1 MMMDVI
7 LNKKESIERCV
18 RQIRLYYAMPSGL
31 PFEQDHLKQD
41 AIAANFQRAAEQA
54 IDLANHVIRKG
65 KLGLPKES
73 KESFEILAK
82 AKAKARARARV
93 IPQELAD
100 RLKGM
105 VGFRN
110 IMVHQYQEMDIK
122 IMVDVIEHHLDDLV
136 AFTTQIMEFGRGHAS

>member
-18 RQIRLYYAMPSGL
+18 RQIRLYYAMPSEL
-31 PFEQDHLKQD
+31 PFEKDHLKQD
-41 AIAANFQRAAEQA
+41 AIAANLQPAAEQA

-73 KESFEILAK
+73 KESFEILA
-82 AKAKARARARV
+82 RAGV

-136 AFTTQIMEFGRGHAS
+136 VLTTHVMKFGRERSS

>member
-7 LNKKESIERCV
+7 LSEKESIERCV
-18 RQIRLYYAMPSGL
+18 QQIRRYYAMQSEL
-31 PFEQDHLKQD
+31 PFEKDHLKQD
-41 AIAANFQRAAEQA
+41 AIAANLQRAAEQA
-54 IDLANHVIRKG
+54 IDLANHIIRKE
-65 KLGLPKES
+65 KLGFPKES
-73 KESFEILAK
+73 KESFEILA
-82 AKAKARARARV
+82 RATV

-100 RLKGM
+100 KLKGM

-136 AFTTQIMEFGRGHAS
+136 FFTTQVMEFGRGRMR

>member
-18 RQIRLYYAMPSGL
+18 QQIRLYYAMPSEL
-31 PFEQDHLKQD
+31 PFEKDHLKQD
-41 AIAANFQRAAEQA
+41 AIAANLQRAAEQV

-73 KESFEILAK
+73 KESFEILAR
-82 AKAKARARARV
+82 AKV

-100 RLKGM
+100 KLKGM

-136 AFTTQIMEFGRGHAS
+136 V

>member
-18 RQIRLYYAMPSGL
+18 QQIRLYYATPSEL
-31 PFEQDHLKQD
+31 PFEKDHLRQD
-41 AIAANFQRAAEQA
+41 AIAANLQRAAEQA

-73 KESFEILAK
+73 KESFEILAR
-82 AKAKARARARV
+82 AKV

-100 RLKGM
+100 KLKGM

-110 IMVHQYQEMDIK
+110 IMVHQYQELDIK
-122 IMVDVIEHHLDDLV
+122 IMVDVIEHRLDDLV
-136 AFTTQIMEFGRGHAS
+136 VFTTLVMEFGRGRKS

>member
-18 RQIRLYYAMPSGL
+18 QQIRLYYAMPSGL
-31 PFEQDHLKQD
+31 PFEKDHLKQD
-41 AIAANFQRAAEQA
+41 AIAANLQRAAEQV

-73 KESFEILAK
+73 KESFEILAR
-82 AKAKARARARV
+82 AKV

-100 RLKGM
+100 KLKGM

-122 IMVDVIEHHLDDLV
+122 IMVDVIEHRLDDLV
-136 AFTTQIMEFGRGHAS
+136 VFTTHVMEFGRGRSS

>member
-18 RQIRLYYAMPSGL
+18 QQIRLYYAMPSEL
-31 PFEQDHLKQD
+31 PFEKDHLKQD
-41 AIAANFQRAAEQA
+41 AIAANLQRAAEQA
-54 IDLANHVIRKG
+54 IDLANHVIRKE

-73 KESFEILAK
+73 KESFEILARVK
-82 AKAKARARARV
+82 V

-100 RLKGM
+100 KLKGM

-110 IMVHQYQEMDIK
+110 IMVHQYQEMDLK
-122 IMVDVIEHHLDDLV
+122 IMVDVIEHRLDDLV
-136 AFTTQIMEFGRGHAS
+136 FFTTHVMEFGRGRVR

>member
-1 MMMDVI
+1 MMDVV
-7 LNKKESIERCV
+7 LNKKESVERCV

-31 PFEQDHLKQD
+31 PFEKDHLKQD
-41 AIAANFQRAAEQA
+41 AIAANLQRAAEQV

-73 KESFEILAK
+73 KESFEILAT
-82 AKAKARARARV
+82 AKV

-100 RLKGM
+100 KLKGM

-122 IMVDVIEHHLDDLV
+122 IMMDVIEHRIDDLV
-136 AFTTQIMEFGRGHAS
+136 VFTTHVMEFARGHSS

>member
-18 RQIRLYYAMPSGL
+18 RQIRLYYVMPSEL
-31 PFEQDHLKQD
+31 PFEKDHLKQD
-41 AIAANFQRAAEQA
+41 AIAANLQRAAEQV
-54 IDLANHVIRKG
+54 IDLANHVIKKG

-82 AKAKARARARV
+82 AGI

-122 IMVDVIEHHLDDLV
+122 IMVDVIENHLDDLV
-136 AFTTQIMEFGRGHAS
+136 VLTTQVMEFGRGRSS

>member
-1 MMMDVI
+1 MMLDVI

-18 RQIRLYYAMPSGL
+18 QQIRLYYAMPSGL
-31 PFEQDHLKQD
+31 PFEKDHLKQD
-41 AIAANFQRAAEQA
+41 AIAANLQRAAEQA

-73 KESFEILAK
+73 KESFEILAT
-82 AKAKARARARV
+82 AKV

-100 RLKGM
+100 KLKGM

-122 IMVDVIEHHLDDLV
+122 IMIDVIEHHLDDLIV
-136 AFTTQIMEFGRGHAS
+136 FTTQVMEFGRGCSS

>member
-18 RQIRLYYAMPSGL
+18 QQIRLYYAMPSEL
-31 PFEQDHLKQD
+31 LFEKDHLKQD
-41 AIAANFQRAAEQA
+41 AIAANLQRAAEQA

-73 KESFEILAK
+73 KESFEILAR
-82 AKAKARARARV
+82 AKV

-100 RLKGM
+100 KLKGM

-110 IMVHQYQEMDIK
+110 VMVHQYQELDIK
-122 IMVDVIEHHLDDLV
+122 IMVAVIEYRLDDLI
-136 AFTTQIMEFGRGHAS
+136 AFTAHVMEFGRNQST

>member
-18 RQIRLYYAMPSGL
+18 QQIRLYYAMPSEL
-31 PFEQDHLKQD
+31 PFEKDHLKQD
-41 AIAANFQRAAEQA
+41 AIAANLQRAAEQV

-73 KESFEILAK
+73 KESFEILAR
-82 AKAKARARARV
+82 AKV

-100 RLKGM
+100 KLKGM

-110 IMVHQYQEMDIK
+110 IMVHQYQELDIR

-136 AFTTQIMEFGRGHAS
+136 VFTTQVMAFGRGRSS

>member
-18 RQIRLYYAMPSGL
+18 QQVRLYYAMPSEL
-31 PFEQDHLKQD
+31 PFEKDHLKQD
-41 AIAANFQRAAEQA
+41 AIAANLQRVAEQA
-54 IDLANHVIRKG
+54 IDLANHVIRKE

-73 KESFEILAK
+73 KESFEILA
-82 AKAKARARARV
+82 RATV

-100 RLKGM
+100 KLKGM

-136 AFTTQIMEFGRGHAS
+136 FFTTQVMEFGRGRMR

>member
-18 RQIRLYYAMPSGL
+18 QQIRLYYAMPSDL
-31 PFEQDHLKQD
+31 PFEKDHLKQD
-41 AIAANFQRAAEQA
+41 AIAANLQRAAEQA
-54 IDLANHVIRKG
+54 IDLANHVIRKS

-73 KESFEILAK
+73 KESFEILA
-82 AKAKARARARV
+82 RARV

-100 RLKGM
+100 KLKGM

-110 IMVHQYQEMDIK
+110 IMVHQYQELDVK

-136 AFTTQIMEFGRGHAS
+136 VFTTQVMEFGRGRLS

>member
-18 RQIRLYYAMPSGL
+18 QQIRLYYAMPSEL
-31 PFEQDHLKQD
+31 PFEKDHLKQD
-41 AIAANFQRAAEQA
+41 AIAANLQRAAEQV

-73 KESFEILAK
+73 KESFEILAR
-82 AKAKARARARV
+82 AKV
-93 IPQELAD
+93 IPQDLAD
-100 RLKGM
+100 KLKGM

-136 AFTTQIMEFGRGHAS
+136 ALTTHVMEFGRGRSS

>member
-18 RQIRLYYAMPSGL
+18 RQVRLYYAMPSDL
-31 PFEQDHLKQD
+31 PFEKDHFKQD
-41 AIAANFQRAAEQA
+41 AISVNLQRAAEQA
-54 IDLANHVIRKG
+54 IDLANHIIRKG

-73 KESFEILAK
+73 RESFEILAR
-82 AKAKARARARV
+82 AKV

-100 RLKGM
+100 KLKGM

-110 IMVHQYQEMDIK
+110 IMVHQYQEMDIRL
-122 IMVDVIEHHLDDLV
+122 MVDVIERHLDDLIV
-136 AFTTQIMEFGRGHAS
+136 LTNHALEFGRRRSS